1 MGVGLGI
8 WLGEDSFLDYY
19 DFYDKVKDFN
29 SGYVGYWDGDVK
41 VFYVYNE
48 F

>member
-8 WLGEDSFLDYY
+8 WENGFFDYY
-19 DFYDKVKDFN
+19 DFYNKVKDFN
-29 SGYVGYWDGDVK
+29 SGYVCYWDGDVK